1 MTTEKILEQVK
12 REPRTLIYFGD
23 NIAQFREVAEAVYP
37 ECAYR
42 LVEQVDEYPADT
54 KLQLVLRTFHHGKFD
69 GWNVEDS
76 LAYYHINLEYG
87 ICAYQY
93 GTFINATRAKKAVV
107 L

>member
-1 MTTEKILEQVK
+1 MR

-23 NIAQFREVAEAVYP
+23 NIAQFREVAEAVY
-37 ECAYR
+37 EYGDRIVA
-42 LVEQVDEYPADT
+42 QIDEYSAET
-54 KLQLVLRTFHHGKFD
+54 KLQLVFRTLHGKFD

-76 LAYYHINLEYG
+76 LAYYHINLEHG
-87 ICAYQY
+87 ICAYHY

>member
-23 NIAQFREVAEAVYP
+23 NIAQFREVAEAVYKYGDRIV
-37 ECAYR
+37 A
-42 LVEQVDEYPADT
+42 QIDEYLT
-54 KLQLVLRTFHHGKFD
+54 GKELQLVLRTFRGKFD

-76 LAYYHINLEYG
+76 LAYYHINLEHG
-87 ICAYQY
+87 ICAYHY

>member
-1 MTTEKILEQVK
+1 MTTEQILEQVR

-23 NIAQFREVAEAVYP
+23 NIAQFREVAEAVYKYGDRIV
-37 ECAYR
+37 A
-42 LVEQVDEYPADT
+42 QIDEYLT
-54 KLQLVLRTFHHGKFD
+54 GKELQLVLRTFRGKFD

-76 LAYYHINLEYG
+76 LAYYHINLEHG
-87 ICAYQY
+87 ICAYHY

>member
-1 MTTEKILEQVK
+1 MTTEKILEQMK

-23 NIAQFREVAEAVYP
+23 NIAQFREVAEAVCP
-37 ECAYR
+37 EQTNS
-42 LVEQVDEYPADT
+42 LVAQIDEYPAGT
-54 KLQLVLRTFHHGKFD
+54 ELQLVLRTFRGKFD

-76 LAYYHINLEYG
+76 LAYYHIHLEHG
-87 ICAYQY
+87 ICAYHY

>member
-1 MTTEKILEQVK
+1 MTTEKILEQVR

-23 NIAQFREVAEAVYP
+23 NIAQFREAAEAVYP
-37 ECAYR
+37 EYADR
-42 LVEQVDEYPADT
+42 LVSQVDEYPAGT
-54 KLQLVLRTFHHGKFD
+54 ELQLVLRTFHGKYD

-76 LAYYHINLEYG
+76 LAFYHIHLEYG

>member
-1 MTTEKILEQVK
+1 MKTEQILERVR

-23 NIAQFREVAEAVYP
+23 NIAQFREVAEAVS
-37 ECAYR
+37 ECADS
-42 LVEQVDEYPADT
+42 LVSQVDKYPAGT
-54 KLQLVLRTFHHGKFD
+54 KLQLVLRTFRGKYD

-76 LAYYHINLEYG
+76 LAYYHIHLEYG
-87 ICAYQY
+87 VCDHYY

>member
-37 ECAYR
+37 E
-42 LVEQVDEYPADT
+42 
-54 KLQLVLRTFHHGKFD
+54 
-69 GWNVEDS
+69 
-76 LAYYHINLEYG
+76 YG
-87 ICAYQY
+87 ICDHHY

>member
-1 MTTEKILEQVK
+1 MTTEQILEQVK
-12 REPRTLIYFGD
+12 REMCTLIYFGD

-37 ECAYR
+37 EHADR
-42 LVEQVDEYPADT
+42 LVSQVDECPAGT
-54 KLQLVLRTFHHGKFD
+54 KLQLVLRTFHHGKFN

>member
-1 MTTEKILEQVK
+1 MTTKQILEQVK

-37 ECAYR
+37 QRADRFMAQIC
-42 LVEQVDEYPADT
+42 EYPAGT
-54 KLQLVLRTFHHGKFD
+54 ELQLVFRTLHGKFD

-76 LAYYHINLEYG
+76 LAYYHINLEHG
-87 ICAYQY
+87 ICAYHY
-93 GTFINATRAKKAVV
+93 GTFINATRAKKAVI

>member
-1 MTTEKILEQVK
+1 MTTEQILERVS

-23 NIAQFREVAEAVYP
+23 NIAQFREVVKAICPQRADRFMAQI
-37 ECAYR
+37 C
-42 LVEQVDEYPADT
+42 EYPAGT
-54 KLQLVLRTFHHGKFD
+54 ELQLVFRTLHGKFI

-76 LAYYHINLEYG
+76 LAYYHIHLEYG
-87 ICAYQY
+87 VCDHHY

>member
-1 MTTEKILEQVK
+1 MTTKNILEQVR

-37 ECAYR
+37 EYADSI
-42 LVEQVDEYPADT
+42 VSQVDKYPAGT
-54 KLQLVLRTFHHGKFD
+54 ELQLVLRTFRGKYD

-76 LAYYHINLEYG
+76 LAYYHIHLEYG
-87 ICAYQY
+87 ICDHYY

>member
-1 MTTEKILEQVK
+1 MTTEQILEQVR

-23 NIAQFREVAEAVYP
+23 NIAQFREVAEAVYKYGDRI
-37 ECAYR
+37 AAR
-42 LVEQVDEYPADT
+42 IDEYPAET
-54 KLQLVLRTFHHGKFD
+54 KLQLVFRTLHGKFD

-76 LAYYHINLEYG
+76 LACYHINLEYG
-87 ICAYQY
+87 ICDYHY

>member
-1 MTTEKILEQVK
+1 MTTEQILEQVK

-23 NIAQFREVAEAVYP
+23 NIAQFREVAEAVYKYGNRIV
-37 ECAYR
+37 A
-42 LVEQVDEYPADT
+42 QIDEYLADT
-54 KLQLVLRTFHHGKFD
+54 KLQLVFRTFRGKFD

-76 LAYYHINLEYG
+76 LAYYHINLEHG
-87 ICAYQY
+87 ICAYHY

>member
-23 NIAQFREVAEAVYP
+23 NIAQFREVAEAVCP
-37 ECAYR
+37 EQTNS
-42 LVEQVDEYPADT
+42 LVAQIDEYPADT
-54 KLQLVLRTFHHGKFD
+54 KLQLVFRTFRGKFD

-76 LAYYHINLEYG
+76 LAYYHINLEHCL
-87 ICAYQY
+87 CAYHY